1 MRCVE
6 TILAAV
12 ERLAAAKLEIDDA
25 HRSAGVRVSPGP
37 SLASIFNTAVFS
49 SAPRPGGSR
58 PFNGSFRRLAILRTG
73 SSSTSLA
80 LKAVRKL
87 SRRFAGG

>member
-1 MRCVE
+1 MMRCVE

-58 PFNGSFRRLAILRTG
+58 PSKGASVVSPDCERDRLRP
-73 SSSTSLA
+73 
-80 LKAVRKL
+80 R
-87 SRRFAGG
+87 